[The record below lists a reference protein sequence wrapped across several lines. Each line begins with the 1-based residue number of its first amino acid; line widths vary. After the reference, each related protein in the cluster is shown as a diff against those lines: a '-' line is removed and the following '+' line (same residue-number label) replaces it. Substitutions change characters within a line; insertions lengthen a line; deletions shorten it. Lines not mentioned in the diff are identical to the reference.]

1 MHSVSPVAESQAILA
16 PFLAMML
23 LTALVWVYMYSRR
36 LSFIKANRIQP
47 QDLATPEMAAKLLPE
62 AVTLPANNVRNLLE
76 LPVLFYALCLYL
88 YVTGSVDGVHV
99 ASAWMFVALRAAHSA
114 VHCTANIV
122 VLRFASY
129 FAAALVLWF
138 MLGRA
143 LLRAAG
149 F

>member
-1 MHSVSPVAESQAILA
+1 MRSVSLVVESQAILA

-36 LSFIKANRIQP
+36 LGYIKANRIRP

-76 LPVLFYALCLYL
+76 LPVVFYALCLYL

-99 ASAWMFVALRAAHSA
+99 VSAWMFVALRAVHSA
-114 VHCTANIV
+114 VHCTVNIV

-129 FAAALVLWF
+129 FAAALVLWI
-138 MLGRA
+138 MLARV

>member
-1 MHSVSPVAESQAILA
+1 MRSVSLVVESQAILA

-36 LSFIKANRIQP
+36 LGYIKANRIQP

-76 LPVLFYALCLYL
+76 LPVVFYALCLYL

-99 ASAWMFVALRAAHSA
+99 VSAWMFVALRAAHSA
-114 VHCTANIV
+114 VHCTVNIV

-129 FAAALVLWF
+129 FAAALVLWI
-138 MLGRA
+138 MLARV

>member
-1 MHSVSPVAESQAILA
+1 MRFVSPVAESQAILA

-23 LTALVWVYMYSRR
+23 LTALVWVDMYSRR
-36 LSFIKANRIQP
+36 LGYIKANRIQP

-99 ASAWMFVALRAAHSA
+99 VSAWTFVALRAAHST
-114 VHCTANIV
+114 VHCTINIV

-138 MLGRA
+138 MLGRV